1 MSMMEPTSMRRAERP
16 WRRRSSTSATVARA
30 LAWSV
35 ARLAGLGLLLSAM
48 SACATPLEAIKDQ
61 VRQQATGD
69 LVCDHASLHV
79 VQLRP
84 LKKVQGQKQ
93 TIERGSFSAKGC
105 GGYATY
111 AVECI
116 RGACMVQREIDETLG
131 TSKPKTS
138 PAPEADAP

>member
-1 MSMMEPTSMRRAERP
+1 MSADAARRAL
-16 WRRRSSTSATVARA
+16 RRLA
-30 LAWSV
+30 LALP
-35 ARLAGLGLLLSAM
+35 LAPLL
-48 SACATPLEAIKDQ
+48 ACATPVAAIKDQ
-61 VRQQATGD
+61 VRNQATGD
-69 LVCDHASLHV
+69 LVCDHASINI

-116 RGACMVQREIDETLG
+116 RGVCVVEREVDETL
-131 TSKPKTS
+131 
-138 PAPEADAP
+138 APDKKKDPVPGAEAGAP

>member
-1 MSMMEPTSMRRAERP
+1 MRTRERTAPQRRASFGR
-16 WRRRSSTSATVARA
+16 RA
-30 LAWSV
+30 LGASAV
-35 ARLAGLGLLLSAM
+35 LLIAA
-48 SACATPLEAIKDQ
+48 ACATPLEAIKDQ
-61 VRQQATGD
+61 VRHQATGD

-84 LKKVQGQKQ
+84 LKKVQGGKQ

-116 RGACMVQREIDETLG
+116 RGACMVQREVDETLDNG
-131 TSKPKTS
+131 KPKTPPQGDTS
-138 PAPEADAP
+138 AP

>member
-1 MSMMEPTSMRRAERP
+1 MSVEAAPRWPRLL
-16 WRRRSSTSATVARA
+16 A
-30 LAWSV
+30 LALS
-35 ARLAGLGLLLSAM
+35 LAPML
-48 SACATPLEAIKDQ
+48 ACATPVAAIKDQ
-61 VRQQATGD
+61 VRNQATGD
-69 LVCDHASLHV
+69 LVCDHASIHI

-116 RGACMVQREIDETLG
+116 RGVCMVEREVDETL
-131 TSKPKTS
+131 
-138 PAPEADAP
+138 APDKKKNPVPGAEASAP

>member
-1 MSMMEPTSMRRAERP
+1 MGKDEGERAMH
-16 WRRRSSTSATVARA
+16 ATRTTG
-30 LAWSV
+30 
-35 ARLAGLGLLLSAM
+35 RIAGLAVVASLLV
-48 SACATPLEAIKDQ
+48 ACATPVAAIKDQ
-61 VRQQATGD
+61 VRNQATGD

-116 RGACMVQREIDETLG
+116 RGVCVVQREVDETLDVN
-131 TSKPKTS
+131 KPKKPAAPDGEQAS
-138 PAPEADAP
+138 P

>member
-1 MSMMEPTSMRRAERP
+1 MTTMERTSLSPLLGPRRRRALG
-16 WRRRSSTSATVARA
+16 AGMGLA
-30 LAWSV
+30 LV
-35 ARLAGLGLLLSAM
+35 V
-48 SACATPLEAIKDQ
+48 ACATPLQAIKDQ
-61 VRQQATGD
+61 VRQQATAD

-84 LKKVQGQKQ
+84 LKKVQGGKQ

-116 RGACMVQREIDETLG
+116 RGACAVQREIDETLDGSKQKTPGPTEAG
-131 TSKPKTS
+131 TP
-138 PAPEADAP
+138 

>member
-1 MSMMEPTSMRRAERP
+1 MI
-16 WRRRSSTSATVARA
+16 SAAVASRWLGTVFIVGA
-30 LAWSV
+30 L
-35 ARLAGLGLLLSAM
+35 G
-48 SACATPLEAIKDQ
+48 ACATPVAAIKDQ
-61 VRQQATGD
+61 VRSQATGD
-69 LVCDHASLHV
+69 LVCDHASINI

-116 RGACMVQREIDETLG
+116 RGVCVVEREVDETLDPDKKKKPVDPDATG
-131 TSKPKTS
+131 TP
-138 PAPEADAP
+138 

>member
-1 MSMMEPTSMRRAERP
+1 MTMVK
-16 WRRRSSTSATVARA
+16 RSG
-30 LAWSV
+30 SV
-35 ARLAGLGLLLSAM
+35 AARSTARGACVAAIAWLLFT
-48 SACATPLEAIKDQ
+48 ACATPVEAIKDQ
-61 VRQQATGD
+61 VRNQATGD

-79 VQLRP
+79 VQLRA

-116 RGACMVQREIDETLG
+116 RGVCVVQREIDETLEAN
-131 TSKPKTS
+131 KPKK
-138 PAPEADAP
+138 PAFDVEQGAP

>member
-1 MSMMEPTSMRRAERP
+1 MTHVERSGSALA
-16 WRRRSSTSATVARA
+16 RSTSRGARA
-30 LAWSV
+30 
-35 ARLAGLGLLLSAM
+35 AGVGWLLLT
-48 SACATPLEAIKDQ
+48 ACATPVGAIKDQ
-61 VRQQATGD
+61 VRNQATAD

-116 RGACMVQREIDETLG
+116 RGVCLVQREIDETLEAG
-131 TSKPKTS
+131 KPKK
-138 PAPEADAP
+138 PAYDPELGAP

>member
-1 MSMMEPTSMRRAERP
+1 M
-16 WRRRSSTSATVARA
+16 
-30 LAWSV
+30 
-35 ARLAGLGLLLSAM
+35 AM
-48 SACATPLEAIKDQ
+48 LVVGCATPVAAIKDQ
-61 VRQQATGD
+61 VRNQATGD
-69 LVCDHASLHV
+69 LVCDHASLHI

-116 RGACMVQREIDETLG
+116 RGVCVVQREVDETLDVN
-131 TSKPKTS
+131 KPKK
-138 PAPEADAP
+138 PAATDGDPGAP